1 MPRLKD
7 TYQKEIAPA
16 IIQEFELSNPMA
28 APRLEKVMV
37 HMSLGRVQGNKDEIE
52 RSTRDLA
59 LITGQKPIVTEAK
72 KAIAGFKLRKG
83 DKIGAKVTLRGDRMW
98 DFVDKL
104 FSVVLPRTRDFQGLS
119 ANGFDRA
126 GNYTFGLNEQ
136 GVFLEIDPNKM
147 DKSRSLQITL
157 VTKAQDSEHA
167 QILLT
172 KLGLPLAKGEV

>member
-1 MPRLKD
+1 MSQLKE

-16 IIQEFELSNPMA
+16 IIQEFGLTNVMA

-37 HMSLGRVQGNKDEIE
+37 HMSLGRVQGNKEEIE
-52 RSTRDLA
+52 KSTRDLT

-72 KAIAGFKLRKG
+72 KAIAGFKIRKG

-98 DFVDKL
+98 DFVEKL
-104 FSVVLPRTRDFQGLS
+104 FRVVIPRTRDFQGLS
-119 ANGFDRA
+119 PKGFDKA

-157 VTKAQDSEHA
+157 VTNSQDPEHSR
-167 QILLT
+167 LLLS
-172 KLGLPLAKGEV
+172 KLGLPLVKES